1 MIDLNKYRIIE
12 LSVELCPTIYR
23 LDGVREDPF
32 PSSDMD
38 WNETVVYSGGAKRL
52 VLHQIKYPDMDFN
65 ELIDM
70 EAHLGTHAE
79 TGKHLDY
86 DRPSITDFPV
96 DTWIGE
102 AVVCDFS
109 DKTPVN
115 VERYELTP
123 KDFGKVKKRDI
134 VLIRSSL
141 SYGDA
146 PTMTEAAAKSLIEK
160 KVKLIGG
167 LEPFNGVIGTDEL
180 RNVHNM
186 FHENDIVLVQGM
198 INLNQIKKERVF
210 FIGFPMRIKGLDAST
225 IRAVVLEEKD

>member
-1 MIDLNKYRIIE
+1 MIDLSKYNIIE

-32 PSSDMD
+32 PSTDLD
-38 WNETVVYSGGAKRL
+38 WNETVIYSGGAKRL
-52 VLHQIKYPDMDFN
+52 ALRQIRYTDMDFN

-86 DRPSITDFPV
+86 DKPSITDFPV
-96 DTWIGE
+96 DTWLGE

-109 DKTPVN
+109 KKTPTN
-115 VERYELTP
+115 GENYKLGP
-123 KDFGKVKKRDI
+123 KDFAKVKKRDI

-141 SYGDA
+141 PYGEA
-146 PTMTEAAAKSLIEK
+146 PTMTEEAAQCLIDK

-167 LEPFNGVIGTDEL
+167 LEPFNGVIGTAEL
-180 RNVHNM
+180 RNIHDM
-186 FHENDIVLVQGM
+186 FHKNDIILIQGM

-210 FIGFPMRIKGLDAST
+210 FIGLPMRIKGLDAST

>member
-1 MIDLNKYRIIE
+1 
-12 LSVELCPTIYR
+12 
-23 LDGVREDPF
+23 
-32 PSSDMD
+32 
-38 WNETVVYSGGAKRL
+38 
-52 VLHQIKYPDMDFN
+52 MDFN

-86 DRPSITDFPV
+86 ERPSITDFPV

-109 DKTPVN
+109 DKTPVKN
-115 VERYELTP
+115 ERYELTP
-123 KDFGKVKKRDI
+123 KDFAKVKKRDI

-141 SYGDA
+141 PYSDA
-146 PTMTEAAAKSLIEK
+146 PIMTEAAAKILIDK

-180 RNVHNM
+180 RNIHNM

-210 FIGFPMRIKGLDAST
+210 FIGLPMRIKGLDAST
-225 IRAVVLEEKD
+225 IRAIVLEEKD

>member
-32 PSSDMD
+32 PSTDLD

-52 VLHQIKYPDMDFN
+52 VLRQIKYPDNDFN

-86 DRPSITDFPV
+86 DRSSITDFPV
-96 DTWIGE
+96 DTWIGD

-109 DKTPVN
+109 NKTPVHD
-115 VERYELTP
+115 ERYELTAH
-123 KDFGKVKKRDI
+123 DFGNVRKRDI
-134 VLIRSSL
+134 VLVRSSL
-141 SYGDA
+141 PYSEA
-146 PTMTEAAAKSLIEK
+146 PTMTEEAAQCLIDK

-167 LEPFNGVIGTDEL
+167 LEPFSGVIGTAEL
-180 RNVHNM
+180 RNIHNM

-198 INLNQIKKERVF
+198 INLSEIKKERVF
-210 FIGFPMRIKGLDAST
+210 FIGLPMRIKGLDAST
-225 IRAVVLEEKD
+225 IRAIVLEEKE

>member
-32 PSSDMD
+32 PSTDLD

-52 VLHQIKYPDMDFN
+52 VLRQIKYPDNDFN

-86 DRPSITDFPV
+86 DRQSITDFPV

-102 AVVCDFS
+102 AAVCDFS
-109 DKTPVN
+109 NKTPVHD
-115 VERYELTP
+115 ERYELTA
-123 KDFGKVKKRDI
+123 KDFAKVRNRDI

-141 SYGDA
+141 SYMEA
-146 PTMTEAAAKSLIEK
+146 PTMTEEAARCLIDK

-167 LEPFNGVIGTDEL
+167 LEPFSGVIGTAEL
-180 RNVHNM
+180 RNIHNM
-186 FHENDIVLVQGM
+186 FHEHDIVLVQGM
-198 INLNQIKKERVF
+198 INLAEIKKERVF
-210 FIGFPMRIKGLDAST
+210 FIGLPMRIKGLDAST
-225 IRAVVLEEKD
+225 IRAIVLEEKD

>member
-1 MIDLNKYRIIE
+1 MIDLSKYRIIE

-32 PSSDMD
+32 PSSDLD

-52 VLHQIKYPDMDFN
+52 VLRQIKYPDMDFN

-86 DRPSITDFPV
+86 DRLSITDFPV

-109 DKTPVN
+109 HKTPVHD
-115 VERYELTP
+115 ERYELTAN
-123 KDFGKVKKRDI
+123 DFGKVKKRDI

-141 SYGDA
+141 SYNDA
-146 PTMTEAAAKSLIEK
+146 PTMTEEAAKCLIDK

-167 LEPFNGVIGTDEL
+167 LEPFNGVIGTAEL
-180 RNVHNM
+180 RNIHNI

-210 FIGFPMRIKGLDAST
+210 FIGLPMRIKGLDAST
-225 IRAVVLEEKD
+225 IRAIVLEEKD

>member
-1 MIDLNKYRIIE
+1 MIDLNKYNIIE

-32 PSSDMD
+32 PTTDLD
-38 WNETVVYSGGAKRL
+38 WNETVQFSGGAKRL
-52 VLHQIKYPDMDFN
+52 VLRQIKYPDNDFN

-79 TGKHLDY
+79 TGKHLNY
-86 DRPSITDFPV
+86 ERPSITDMPV

-109 DKTPVN
+109 NKTLVKG
-115 VERYELTP
+115 ERYQLGP
-123 KDFGKVKKRDI
+123 KDFVKVKKRDI
-134 VLIRSSL
+134 VLIRSTL
-141 SYGDA
+141 PYGEA
-146 PTMTEAAAKSLIEK
+146 PTMTEAAAKCLIEK
-160 KVKLIGG
+160 QVKLIGG

-198 INLNQIKKERVF
+198 ININQIKKERVF
-210 FIGFPMRIKGLDAST
+210 FIGLPMRIKSLDAST
-225 IRAVVLEEKD
+225 IRAIALEEKD